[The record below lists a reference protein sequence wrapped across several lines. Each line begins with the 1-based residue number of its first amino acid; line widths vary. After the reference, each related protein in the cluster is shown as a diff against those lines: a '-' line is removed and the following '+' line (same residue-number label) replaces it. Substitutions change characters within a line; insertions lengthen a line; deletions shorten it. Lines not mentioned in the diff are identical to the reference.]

1 MYLKEAFRY
10 QNYLNSLIDRAVS
23 YLTQSQYVTKTKQEH
38 MRKKAN
44 PEAEDETID
53 VVASRPIDFTANE
66 LVSFL
71 EHVVVSKDE
80 LTQAI
85 SAAKKNA
92 TVDIDAAIANNRI
105 RQKISNVLTNM
116 GNMRASE
123 RMVKAYGYKF
133 NTVGD
138 QVQYTYDVKE
148 VTTIDFDR
156 NKVKSLGKRL
166 IEEADKVSAQVDKL
180 MVELNVEY
188 SPEFSVNDSF
198 EDAVA
203 QFLGK

>member
-1 MYLKEAFRY
+1 
-10 QNYLNSLIDRAVS
+10 
-23 YLTQSQYVTKTKQEH
+23 
-38 MRKKAN
+38 
-44 PEAEDETID
+44 
-53 VVASRPIDFTANE
+53 
-66 LVSFL
+66 
-71 EHVVVSKDE
+71 
-80 LTQAI
+80 
-85 SAAKKNA
+85 
-92 TVDIDAAIANNRI
+92 
-105 RQKISNVLTNM
+105 
-116 GNMRASE
+116 
-123 RMVKAYGYKF
+123 MVKAYGYKF

-156 NKVKSLGKRL
+156 NKVKGLGKRL

-198 EDAVA
+198 EDAVT